1 MEGQTMKNLRTR
13 MFPMMLLTMLI
24 VTPSS
29 LLADQQEAE
38 GEHRAAL
45 VSKATIPI
53 EDAIQV
59 AREQFDVTVIEAE
72 LEEEDGKTVWEIEL
86 VTKDGKIMEVHV
98 DAITGEVLEIE
109 EEQETE
115 NAGQNEDKN

>member
-1 MEGQTMKNLRTR
+1 MKHLRTR
-13 MFPMMLLTMLI
+13 VFPMMLLTMLI
-24 VTPSS
+24 VTPSA

-59 AREQFDVTVIEAE
+59 AREQFEVTVIEAE

-115 NAGQNEDKN
+115 NAGQSE